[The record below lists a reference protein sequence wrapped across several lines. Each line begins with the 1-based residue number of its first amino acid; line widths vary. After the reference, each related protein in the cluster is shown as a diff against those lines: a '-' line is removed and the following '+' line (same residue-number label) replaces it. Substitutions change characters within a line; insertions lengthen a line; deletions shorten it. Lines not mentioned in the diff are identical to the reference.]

1 MGNEWDKLG
10 GVVSPESGGGF
21 AKPGIGEREIPWPSF
36 SATSKFGTSNP
47 TCGECGGRLRG
58 AKKCTCP
65 KPHDHWKPIGKRR
78 KLPQDTP
85 NHITGGG
92 MDSHLQAMQ
101 VWHLQWLEQAYRV
114 LEPGGVIKAFSAT
127 RTYHRLAAAMEDAGF
142 VDIHLEAWTYGSGFP
157 KSKNIAL
164 FLDKRAKAIGNR
176 GRAIPMASTHF
187 PGEGKYSESG
197 EKLTSNIVETYEP
210 RTPEAEKWNGWGT
223 AIKPAWEPVVVGVK
237 P

>member
-1 MGNEWDKLG
+1 MADMEESSIGSVICDPPYGLEFMGSKWDKLSRNLMEPTSEADIKRLEEYEKEG
-10 GVVSPESGGGF
+10 RLAGRLSKMPDLSQL
-21 AKPGIGEREIPWPSF
+21 
-36 SATSKFGTSNP
+36 SKFGT
-47 TCGECGGRLRG
+47 EV
-58 AKKCTCP
+58 
-65 KPHDHWKPIGKRR
+65 
-78 KLPQDTP
+78 QE
-85 NHITGGG
+85 
-92 MDSHLQAMQ
+92 
-101 VWHLQWLEQAYRV
+101 WHREWLVEAYRV
-114 LEPGGVIKAFSAT
+114 LQPGGVIKAFSAT

-187 PGEGKYSESG
+187 PGEGKYSEDG
-197 EKLTSNIVETYEP
+197 EKLTSNIVEAYEP

-223 AIKPAWEPVVVGVK
+223 AVKPAWEPVVVGRK